1 VAPIPSFIQIMNL
14 ERAIE
19 IAQEAHKGVKDKGGH
34 DYINHPIRV
43 MHAMSNDQE
52 KIVAILHDVVED
64 SDWTFERLKEE
75 GFEDS
80 VIESLRCVTKYSEE
94 EDYQEFIR
102 RAATNKIATKVK
114 MADIEDNLDL
124 SRLGTLTEKD
134 LTRIKKYKKA
144 LKYLKAL

>member
-1 VAPIPSFIQIMNL
+1 MNL

-34 DYINHPIRV
+34 DYIHHPIRV

-94 EDYQEFIR
+94 EDYQEFIK

-124 SRLGTLTEKD
+124 SRLGTLTEED
-134 LTRIKKYKKA
+134 LTRIEEYKKA

>member
-1 VAPIPSFIQIMNL
+1 MNL

-80 VIESLRCVTKYSEE
+80 VIESLRCITKYSEE
-94 EDYQEFIR
+94 EDYQEFIK

-134 LTRIKKYKKA
+134 LTRIEKYKKA
-144 LKYLKAL
+144 LKHLKAL

>member
-1 VAPIPSFIQIMNL
+1 MNL

-94 EDYQEFIR
+94 EDYQEFIK

-134 LTRIKKYKKA
+134 LTRIEKYKKA
-144 LKYLKAL
+144 LKYLKALVNKHD

>member
-1 VAPIPSFIQIMNL
+1 MNL

-34 DYINHPIRV
+34 DYIHHPIRV

-94 EDYQEFIR
+94 EDYQEFIK

-124 SRLGTLTEKD
+124 SRLGTLTDKD
-134 LTRIKKYKKA
+134 LTRIEKYKKA
-144 LKYLKAL
+144 LKYLKALVNKHD

>member
-1 VAPIPSFIQIMNL
+1 MNL

-64 SDWTFERLKEE
+64 SDWTFERLKKE

-94 EDYQEFIR
+94 EDYQEFIK

-124 SRLGTLTEKD
+124 SRLGTLNEKD
-134 LTRIKKYKKA
+134 LTRIEKYKKA

>member
-1 VAPIPSFIQIMNL
+1 MTVGMNL

-34 DYINHPIRV
+34 DYIHHPIRV

-124 SRLGTLTEKD
+124 SRLGTLNEKD
-134 LTRIKKYKKA
+134 LTRIEKYKKA

>member
-1 VAPIPSFIQIMNL
+1 MNL

-19 IAQEAHKGVKDKGGH
+19 IAQEAHKGVKDRGGH

-64 SDWTFERLKEE
+64 SDWTFDRLKEE

-94 EDYQEFIR
+94 EDYQEFIK

-134 LTRIKKYKKA
+134 LTRIEKYKKA
-144 LKYLKAL
+144 LKHLKAL

>member
-1 VAPIPSFIQIMNL
+1 MTVGMNL

-34 DYINHPIRV
+34 DYIHHPIRV

-64 SDWTFERLKEE
+64 SDWTFDRLKEE

-94 EDYQEFIR
+94 EDYQEFIK

-134 LTRIKKYKKA
+134 LTRIEKYKKA

>member
-1 VAPIPSFIQIMNL
+1 MNL

-64 SDWTFERLKEE
+64 SDWTFERLKKE

>member
-1 VAPIPSFIQIMNL
+1 MNL

-34 DYINHPIRV
+34 DYIHHPIRV

-64 SDWTFERLKEE
+64 SDWTFDRLKEE

-94 EDYQEFIR
+94 EDYQEFIK
-102 RAATNKIATKVK
+102 RAATNKIATKIK

-134 LTRIKKYKKA
+134 LTRIEKYKKA

>member
-1 VAPIPSFIQIMNL
+1 MNL

-34 DYINHPIRV
+34 DYIHHPIRV

-94 EDYQEFIR
+94 EDYQEFIK

-134 LTRIKKYKKA
+134 LIRIEKYKKA
-144 LKYLKAL
+144 LQYLKALVNKHD

>member
-1 VAPIPSFIQIMNL
+1 MNL

-94 EDYQEFIR
+94 EDYQEFIK

-134 LTRIKKYKKA
+134 LTRIEKYKKA

>member
-1 VAPIPSFIQIMNL
+1 MNL

-34 DYINHPIRV
+34 DYIHHPIRV

-64 SDWTFERLKEE
+64 SDWTFDRLKEE

-94 EDYQEFIR
+94 EDYQEFIK

-134 LTRIKKYKKA
+134 LTRIEKYKKA

>member
-1 VAPIPSFIQIMNL
+1 MAPIPSFIQIMNL

-19 IAQEAHKGVKDKGGH
+19 IVQEAHKGVKDKGGH

>member
-1 VAPIPSFIQIMNL
+1 MNL

-94 EDYQEFIR
+94 EDYQEFIK
-102 RAATNKIATKVK
+102 RAATNKIATKIK

-134 LTRIKKYKKA
+134 LTRIEKYKKA
-144 LKYLKAL
+144 LKHLKAL

>member
-1 VAPIPSFIQIMNL
+1 MNL

-134 LTRIKKYKKA
+134 LTRIEKYKKA
-144 LKYLKAL
+144 LKHLKAL

>member
-1 VAPIPSFIQIMNL
+1 MNL

-34 DYINHPIRV
+34 DYIHHPIRV

-75 GFEDS
+75 GFEYS

-94 EDYQEFIR
+94 EDYQEFIK

-134 LTRIKKYKKA
+134 LTRIEKYKKA
-144 LKYLKAL
+144 LKYLKALVNKHD

>member
-1 VAPIPSFIQIMNL
+1 MNL

-19 IAQEAHKGVKDKGGH
+19 IAQEAHKGVKDRGGH
-34 DYINHPIRV
+34 DYIHHPIRV

-94 EDYQEFIR
+94 EDYQEFIK

-134 LTRIKKYKKA
+134 LTRIEKYKKA

>member
-1 VAPIPSFIQIMNL
+1 MNL
-14 ERAIE
+14 EKAIE

-94 EDYQEFIR
+94 EDYQEFIK

-124 SRLGTLTEKD
+124 SRLGTLNEKD
-134 LTRIKKYKKA
+134 LTRIEKYKKA

>member
-1 VAPIPSFIQIMNL
+1 MNL

-94 EDYQEFIR
+94 EDYQEFIK

-134 LTRIKKYKKA
+134 LIRIEKYKKA
-144 LKYLKAL
+144 LQYLKALVNKHD

>member
-1 VAPIPSFIQIMNL
+1 MNL

-34 DYINHPIRV
+34 DYIHHPIRV

-64 SDWTFERLKEE
+64 YDWTFDRLKEE

-80 VIESLRCVTKYSEE
+80 AIESLRCVTKYSEE
-94 EDYQEFIR
+94 EDYQEFIK

-114 MADIEDNLDL
+114 IADIEDNLDL

-134 LTRIKKYKKA
+134 LIRIEKYKKA
-144 LKYLKAL
+144 LQYLKAL

>member
-1 VAPIPSFIQIMNL
+1 MNL

-34 DYINHPIRV
+34 DYIHHPIRV

-64 SDWTFERLKEE
+64 SDWTFDRLKEE

-80 VIESLRCVTKYSEE
+80 VIQSLRCVTKYSEE
-94 EDYQEFIR
+94 EDYQEFIK

-134 LTRIKKYKKA
+134 LTRIEKYKKA
-144 LKYLKAL
+144 LKHLKAL

>member
-1 VAPIPSFIQIMNL
+1 MNL

-94 EDYQEFIR
+94 EDYQEFIK

-134 LTRIKKYKKA
+134 LTRIEKYKKA
-144 LKYLKAL
+144 LKHLKAL

>member
-1 VAPIPSFIQIMNL
+1 MNL

-34 DYINHPIRV
+34 DYIHHPIRV

-94 EDYQEFIR
+94 EDYQEFIK

-134 LTRIKKYKKA
+134 LTRIEKYKKA
-144 LKYLKAL
+144 LKHLKAL

>member
-1 VAPIPSFIQIMNL
+1 MNL

-94 EDYQEFIR
+94 EDYQEFIK

-124 SRLGTLTEKD
+124 SRLGTLTDKD
-134 LTRIKKYKKA
+134 LTRIEKYKKA
-144 LKYLKAL
+144 LQYLKALENKHD

>member
-1 VAPIPSFIQIMNL
+1 MNL

-64 SDWTFERLKEE
+64 SDWTFDRLKEE

-94 EDYQEFIR
+94 EDYQEFIK

-134 LTRIKKYKKA
+134 LTRIEKYKKA
-144 LKYLKAL
+144 LKYLKALVNKHD

>member
-1 VAPIPSFIQIMNL
+1 MAPIPSFIQIMNL

-43 MHAMSNDQE
+43 MHAMSNDLE

>member
-1 VAPIPSFIQIMNL
+1 MNL

-80 VIESLRCVTKYSEE
+80 VIEGLRCVAKHSEE
-94 EDYQEFIR
+94 EDYQEFIK

-114 MADIEDNLDL
+114 IADIEDNLDL
-124 SRLGTLTEKD
+124 SRLGTLTDKD
-134 LTRIKKYKKA
+134 LTRIEKYKKA
-144 LKYLKAL
+144 LKYLKVL

>member
-1 VAPIPSFIQIMNL
+1 MNL

-19 IAQEAHKGVKDKGGH
+19 IAQEAHKEVKDKGGH
-34 DYINHPIRV
+34 DYIHHPIRV

-64 SDWTFERLKEE
+64 SDWTFDRLKEE

-94 EDYQEFIR
+94 EDYQEFIK

-134 LTRIKKYKKA
+134 LTRIEKYKKA
-144 LKYLKAL
+144 LKHLKAL

>member
-1 VAPIPSFIQIMNL
+1 MNL

-19 IAQEAHKGVKDKGGH
+19 IAQEAHKGVKDRGGH

-64 SDWTFERLKEE
+64 SDWTFDRLKEE

-94 EDYQEFIR
+94 EDYQEFIK

-134 LTRIKKYKKA
+134 LTRIEKYKKA
-144 LKYLKAL
+144 LKYLKALVNKHD

>member
-1 VAPIPSFIQIMNL
+1 MNL
-14 ERAIE
+14 EKAIE
-19 IAQEAHKGVKDKGGH
+19 IAQVAHKGVKDKGGH

-64 SDWTFERLKEE
+64 SDWTFERLKKE

-94 EDYQEFIR
+94 EDYQEFIK

-134 LTRIKKYKKA
+134 LTRIEKYKKA

>member
-1 VAPIPSFIQIMNL
+1 MNL

-34 DYINHPIRV
+34 DYIHHPIRV

-134 LTRIKKYKKA
+134 LTRIEKYKKA

>member
-1 VAPIPSFIQIMNL
+1 MNL

-19 IAQEAHKGVKDKGGH
+19 IAQEAHKRVKDKGGH

-94 EDYQEFIR
+94 EDYQEFIK
-102 RAATNKIATKVK
+102 RATTNKIATKVK

-134 LTRIKKYKKA
+134 LTRIEKYKKA
-144 LKYLKAL
+144 LKHLKAL

>member
-1 VAPIPSFIQIMNL
+1 MNL

-64 SDWTFERLKEE
+64 SDWTFDRLKEK

-94 EDYQEFIR
+94 EDYQEFIK

-124 SRLGTLTEKD
+124 SRLGTLTDKD
-134 LTRIKKYKKA
+134 LTRIEKYKKA
-144 LKYLKAL
+144 LKYLKALVNKHD

>member
-1 VAPIPSFIQIMNL
+1 MNL

-80 VIESLRCVTKYSEE
+80 LIESLRCVTKYSEE
-94 EDYQEFIR
+94 EDYQEFIK

-114 MADIEDNLDL
+114 IADIEDNLDL

-134 LTRIKKYKKA
+134 LTRIEKYKKA
-144 LKYLKAL
+144 LKYLKVL

>member
-1 VAPIPSFIQIMNL
+1 MNL

-34 DYINHPIRV
+34 DYINHSIRV

-134 LTRIKKYKKA
+134 LTRIEKYKKA

>member
-1 VAPIPSFIQIMNL
+1 MNL

-19 IAQEAHKGVKDKGGH
+19 IAQEAHKRVKDKGGH
-34 DYINHPIRV
+34 DYIHHPIRV

-94 EDYQEFIR
+94 EDYQEFIK

-134 LTRIKKYKKA
+134 LIRIEKYKKA
-144 LKYLKAL
+144 

>member
-1 VAPIPSFIQIMNL
+1 MNL

-19 IAQEAHKGVKDKGGH
+19 IAQEAHKGVKDRGGH

-94 EDYQEFIR
+94 EDYQEFIK

-124 SRLGTLTEKD
+124 SRLGTLTDKD
-134 LTRIKKYKKA
+134 LTRIEKYKKA
-144 LKYLKAL
+144 LQYLKPT